1 MDHLIS
7 FTVSFDD
14 ADLIRVIKEKAES
27 QIIAN
32 IEKNVKNTL
41 FNPYYPYRQNDPHHT
56 FSNLAKDVFN
66 DFLNENKEEILSK
79 ATVVLA
85 DKLARSKAGKAIL
98 EDLN

>member
-14 ADLIRVIKEKAES
+14 ADIIKAVREKAES
-27 QIIAN
+27 QIISN
-32 IEKNVKNTL
+32 IEKEVKNTL
-41 FNPYYPYRQNDPHHT
+41 FNPYYPYRQNDPHHV

-79 ATVVLA
+79 ASIILA

-98 EDLN
+98 EEL